1 MMDTSTLSAVFLLA
15 CLSGFTT
22 VLGVLLAVYVSRSE
36 NWIAMGIGFSAGI
49 MLLISFFELIPESL
63 ALARQVNVLL
73 AVLAGTVLIGAMHYL
88 IPHTHLFREKGII
101 GSRLVRTSY
110 LVAFGLILHDFPEG
124 FAMAN
129 AYITSPD
136 MGMAV
141 ALAIALH
148 NIPEEFAMAVPAA
161 ALRHKRFLL
170 RAAIISGLAEPLGAG
185 VGLLAAH
192 VNPGLVPMF
201 MAFAAGAMIFVSLH
215 ELVPMAKQY
224 GRLAMFVSGM
234 LVSVVAYVLLAGLFP
249 E

>member
-1 MMDTSTLSAVFLLA
+1 MDAATISAVLLLA

-22 VLGVLLAVYVSRSE
+22 VLGVLLAIYVSRSM
-36 NWIAMGIGFSAGI
+36 NWIAVGIGFSAGI
-49 MLLISFFELIPESL
+49 MLLISLLELIPESL
-63 ALARQVNVLL
+63 ALARPASVLL
-73 AVLAGTVLIGAMHYL
+73 AVLTGAVLIGAMHYL
-88 IPHTHLFREKGII
+88 IPHTHLFKEQGII

-129 AYITSPD
+129 AYITSPN
-136 MGMAV
+136 MGVAV

-161 ALRHKRFLL
+161 ALQRKSFLL
-170 RAAIISGLAEPLGAG
+170 RAAIISGLAEPAGAS

-192 VNPGLVPMF
+192 ADPALVPMF

-224 GRLAMFVSGM
+224 GRLPLFFYGILGS
-234 LVSVVAYVLLAGLFP
+234 SVAYIILAILFP